1 VIVSPVEVLET
12 ASCAALPPQAAK
24 PSVQAAASGTTAMTT
39 PARECVKLGAT
50 VYRVTLSVP
59 TMP

>member
-1 VIVSPVEVLET
+1 
-12 ASCAALPPQAAK
+12 
-24 PSVQAAASGTTAMTT
+24 VQAAASGTTAMTT